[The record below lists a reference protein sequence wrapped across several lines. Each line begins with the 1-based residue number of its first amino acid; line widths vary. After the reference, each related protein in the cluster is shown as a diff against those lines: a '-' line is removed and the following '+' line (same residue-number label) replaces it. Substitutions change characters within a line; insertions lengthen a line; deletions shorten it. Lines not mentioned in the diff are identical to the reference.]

1 MTISNKPGIS
11 EEVSPFIYAH
21 HAVCAIEAENEDIYT
36 GFCIESSSGRKRAD
50 RFITSDVGGE
60 R

>member
-11 EEVSPFIYAH
+11 EEVSLFIYAH

-36 GFCIESSSGRKRAD
+36 GFCIESSSG
-50 RFITSDVGGE
+50 
-60 R
+60 